1 MADKEY
7 NFKITLSNGQ
17 VLDAGNFTAPQ
28 GPKGDTG
35 AAGNNLKTCIN
46 IERVTPA
53 KMQNYLN
60 ASNQQDNNII
70 WSVTPIADLKVGDV
84 VFNYGTEDGSTMN
97 SVVILVVANIV
108 NQNDSQLNF
117 RSEVGSGLFAQLE
130 GPQGPQG
137 AQGPRGATGANGK
150 DYLISSGSSSNFD
163 LNVGDAWSPPIST
176 FNRTPQAGDYAIIPH
191 KNTATGKSVLA
202 IGQSQSGGSSD
213 FDCLAIYDL
222 GTTAGETKYLHCVS
236 ITIDSLSGDKICAII
251 PSTTDRLI
259 TNATYLK
266 SALSLCGDGVPASGI
281 ITYHDNIYV
290 ASKLKIIGAIANLDL
305 FTVVNGAVEKT
316 MIPMTAVERIEDA
329 VI

>member
-35 AAGNNLKTCIN
+35 
-46 IERVTPA
+46 P
-53 KMQNYLN
+53 Q
-60 ASNQQDNNII
+60 
-70 WSVTPIADLKVGDV
+70 
-84 VFNYGTEDGSTMN
+84 
-97 SVVILVVANIV
+97 
-108 NQNDSQLNF
+108 
-117 RSEVGSGLFAQLE
+117 
-130 GPQGPQG
+130 GPQGETGPQG

-150 DYLISSGSSSNFD
+150 DYLISSGSSGNFD
-163 LNVGDAWSPPIST
+163 LAVGDAWSPPIST

-222 GTTAGETKYLHCVS
+222 GTTTGETKYLHCVS
-236 ITIDSLSGDKICAII
+236 IQIEDRSDDVICAII
-251 PSTTDRLI
+251 PSTVSTLI
-259 TNATYLK
+259 TNATLLT

-281 ITYHDNIYV
+281 VTYHDNRWV
-290 ASKLKIIGAIANLDL
+290 ASKLKVFNRLASLDL

-316 MIPMTAVERIEDA
+316 MIPMTVAWRIEDT